1 MGLRAAGN
9 LIDERDVIRY
19 MKSLF
24 NREGSQAMNKST
36 LAGFCCAVSIC
47 VCAETYRAP
56 SANITAVMRVDL
68 TVDDLTLFSTSL
80 INPGNTIN
88 DLFRDLPD
96 GSRIYMW
103 DVQEQSYRIFL
114 KTDLGW
120 GSGGTNAVKNGQ
132 GLFIR
137 LPPGAQAS
145 VSVSGDVPLEDS
157 LPGFFAEGYALLSYP
172 YPHDV
177 LFIDTGLAAKA
188 RFGDE
193 VSFWQNGWLTYT
205 KTEAGWIGAEELRL
219 RPGQAFFYRSS
230 QNTVY
235 AEPRP
240 FEIR

>member
-1 MGLRAAGN
+1 
-9 LIDERDVIRY
+9 
-19 MKSLF
+19 MKKL
-24 NREGSQAMNKST
+24 T

-47 VCAETYRAP
+47 ACAEPYRAP

-80 INPGNTIN
+80 INQGNTIS
-88 DLFRDLPD
+88 DLFRDLP
-96 GSRIYMW
+96 SRSMIYMW
-103 DVQEQSYRIFL
+103 DVQDQAYRIFM

-137 LPPGAQAS
+137 LPSGAQAS
-145 VSVSGDVPLEDS
+145 VSVSGDVPLEES
-157 LPGFFAEGYALLSYP
+157 ISGFFAEGYALLSYP

-177 LFIDTGLAAKA
+177 LFVETELAAKA
-188 RFGDE
+188 GFDDE
-193 VSFWQNGWLTYT
+193 ISFWQNGWVTYT

-230 QNTVY
+230 KNTVF

-240 FEIR
+240 FNIQ